1 MLFGEGCFAT
11 YEKCTYM
18 CTYVIVRVCVAQVL
32 LVVRVCVVCSTGTGM
47 NVCIQVL

>member
-11 YEKCTYM
+11 YEKCKHM

-32 LVVRVCVVCSTGTGM
+32 LVVRVCVVCSTGM
-47 NVCIQVL
+47 NVCIL